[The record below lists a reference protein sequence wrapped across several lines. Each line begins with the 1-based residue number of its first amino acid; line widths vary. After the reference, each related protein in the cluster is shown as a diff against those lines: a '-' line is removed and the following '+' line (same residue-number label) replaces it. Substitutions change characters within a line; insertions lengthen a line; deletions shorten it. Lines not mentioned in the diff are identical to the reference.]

1 MYWIVT
7 PLQYEWKLC
16 MANRSEND
24 KEWKVGTDFD
34 VRDLALLKGVYIVTR
49 QTLLT
54 VQSM

>member
-1 MYWIVT
+1 
-7 PLQYEWKLC
+7 